1 VIAAGNFP
9 LRNQYELIDQQLLLA
24 FRPSRRVG
32 GVSPYKPHHG
42 RVHREGLRPPAS
54 DVLVRRHSRHFK
66 ELGHPR
72 YCATSP
78 NGRHRIAVVD
88 FNFVWFHLT
97 LPLTR
102 LARRSFYNVF
112 DDHSGGSGDGYVPWT
127 AVRLDG
133 SRSRNSS
140 TVFAFDAAD
149 IRDTPVRFTPKSGH
163 VRCS

>member
-1 VIAAGNFP
+1 MRAILRHAFYLEVIAASNFP
-9 LRNQYELIDQQLLLA
+9 LRNQYELIDQQQLLA

-88 FNFVWFHLT
+88 FNFVWFHL
-97 LPLTR
+97 PYS
-102 LARRSFYNVF
+102 ASY
-112 DDHSGGSGDGYVPWT
+112 
-127 AVRLDG
+127 AVSAVG
-133 SRSRNSS
+133 HATTVS
-140 TVFAFDAAD
+140 TTIAAEAAMG
-149 IRDTPVRFTPKSGH
+149 T
-163 VRCS
+163 